1 MKGKERVAAID
12 ASAPRLT
19 RRLPEVPHNVVAL
32 MRLMRAAN
40 QSLTSF
46 LQMAL
51 RQTGFG
57 ESALHTLFVIYS
69 SESGT
74 AAPGMLCELVG
85 ETKSNMTRILAT
97 LIERRLLVRE
107 SDDLDGRRQRI
118 SMTPDGHQF
127 VQSVIPVISG
137 PLSLSTQGLHVSD
150 LRTLDQLL
158 RRWVS
163 SLDTG
168 EQQLRAL
175 L

>member
-1 MKGKERVAAID
+1 MKGKDRVAAID
-12 ASAPRLT
+12 ASAQRLK
-19 RRLPEVPHNVVAL
+19 RGLPEVPHNIVAL

-57 ESALHTLFVIYS
+57 ESTLHTLFVIYA

-97 LIERRLLVRE
+97 LIERRLVVRE

-118 SMTPDGHQF
+118 SMTPKGHQL
-127 VQSVIPVISG
+127 VRSVTPVVSG
-137 PLSLSTQGLHVSD
+137 PLSLSTQGLRATD
-150 LRTLDQLL
+150 LRTLEQLL
-158 RRWVS
+158 RQWVS
-163 SLDTG
+163 SLDAG